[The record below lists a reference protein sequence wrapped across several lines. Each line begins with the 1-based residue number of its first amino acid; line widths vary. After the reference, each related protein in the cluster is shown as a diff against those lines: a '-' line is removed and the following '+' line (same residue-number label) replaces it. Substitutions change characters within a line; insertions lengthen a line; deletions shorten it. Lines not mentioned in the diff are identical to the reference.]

1 MTSRIRLLSSTA
13 LWTSLVVFAAL
24 HLTASSPSLAEED
37 AVCQLTNTYAVKAPP
52 ELCRT
57 LGGVPSTTEVDVSD
71 ALYDIWNENNRT
83 DRDKAYAA
91 ATAYLT
97 SFPNGSRAEELR
109 RWSAAYEKVMALNTP
124 REVPWPPQTEVA
136 QPPQTEVVKPPPT
149 EVAEPP
155 QPEVAQPPQ
164 TETAAVDAAAA
175 ELAAWQSIER
185 SRNPADFHAFIE
197 RYPDGEF
204 TPSARRRLATLAAIP
219 GPQKAMGID
228 PQSQRLQVLNFG
240 LARAWAGQTSFS
252 SFFSPANGNLVLV
265 DQSGAIMLDLVSP
278 ASSDDIVGALG
289 KLVPTSIGKYS
300 RSASDR
306 DTWCMIVTTRS
317 GKTKG
322 AITFESSSAFVRKI
336 QIGLPDTCPAP

>member
-13 LWTSLVVFAAL
+13 LGASLVVFTAL
-24 HLTASSPSLAEED
+24 HLTALSPASAEEN

-71 ALYDIWNENNRT
+71 AIYDIWNENNRT

-91 ATAYLT
+91 ARAYLMN
-97 SFPNGSRAEELR
+97 FPNGSRAEELR
-109 RWSAAYEKVMALNTP
+109 RWSAAYEKVMALNRP
-124 REVPWPPQTEVA
+124 RAVPPPPQNEVA
-136 QPPQTEVVKPPPT
+136 QPPQN
-149 EVAEPP
+149 
-155 QPEVAQPPQ
+155 
-164 TETAAVDAAAA
+164 ETAAVDAAAA

-185 SRNPADFHAFIE
+185 SRNPADFRSFIE

-204 TPSARRRLATLAAIP
+204 TPSARRRLSTLAAIP
-219 GPQKAMGID
+219 SPQKAMGID

-240 LARAWAGQTSFS
+240 LTRAWARQTSFS

-289 KLVPTSIGKYS
+289 KLVPTSIGRYS
-300 RSASDR
+300 RSASDP

-317 GKTKG
+317 GKSKG
-322 AITFESSSAFVRKI
+322 AITFESHSAFVRKI

>member
-1 MTSRIRLLSSTA
+1 MTNRIRLLSSTA
-13 LWTSLVVFAAL
+13 LWTSLAAFAAL
-24 HLTASSPSLAEED
+24 HLTASSPAFAEED

-109 RWSAAYEKVMALNTP
+109 RWSAAYEKVMALSTP
-124 REVPWPPQTEVA
+124 REVPR
-136 QPPQTEVVKPPPT
+136 PT
-149 EVAEPP
+149 

-204 TPSARRRLATLAAIP
+204 TPSARRRL
-219 GPQKAMGID
+219 
-228 PQSQRLQVLNFG
+228 SRLEAG
-240 LARAWAGQTSFS
+240 ARARQLKPSVTPDGTRSSEPERGNEPPLETILIDGQTYIKGRE
-252 SFFSPANGNLVLV
+252 PKNIGTVPLQAPGN
-265 DQSGAIMLDLVSP
+265 
-278 ASSDDIVGALG
+278 
-289 KLVPTSIGKYS
+289 
-300 RSASDR
+300 
-306 DTWCMIVTTRS
+306 
-317 GKTKG
+317 
-322 AITFESSSAFVRKI
+322 
-336 QIGLPDTCPAP
+336 